1 MAVTATGVDTTG
13 SFSKSWTVIA
23 TADADTTATIP
34 HGLSGITDAN
44 AHVTIVPM
52 TAAGVLS
59 AWQFTSVDATNLVLT
74 KSTAVGSGDAAAQVR
89 VSLWRFHSI
98 ND

>member
-1 MAVTATGVDTTG
+1 MAVTATGVKTTG
-13 SFSKSWTVIA
+13 TFSKSWTVIA
-23 TADADTTATIP
+23 TLDADTTATIP

-44 AHVTIVPM
+44 AHVSVTAM
-52 TAAGVLS
+52 SAAGVLS
-59 AWQFTSVDATNLVLT
+59 AWQFTSISATNLVLT
-74 KSTAVGSGDAAAQVR
+74 KSTAVGSGSAAPQVR

>member
-1 MAVTATGVDTTG
+1 MAVTATGLKTTG
-13 SFSKSWTVIA
+13 TFSRSWTVVA

-34 HGLSGITDAN
+34 HGLSGITNTN
-44 AHVTIVPM
+44 AHVSLEAM
-52 TAAGVLS
+52 TAAGTLS
-59 AWQFTSVDATNLVLT
+59 AWEFTSVDATNLVLT
-74 KSTAVGSGDAAAQVR
+74 KSTAVGSGAAPAQLR